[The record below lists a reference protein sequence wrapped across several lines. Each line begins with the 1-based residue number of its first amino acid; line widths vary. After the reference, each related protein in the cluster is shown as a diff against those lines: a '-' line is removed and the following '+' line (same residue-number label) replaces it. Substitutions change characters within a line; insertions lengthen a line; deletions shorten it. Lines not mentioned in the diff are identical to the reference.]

1 MKNAIEVKNVKKIFR
16 YFKKDYMVFYWLF
29 TRKGYTKEF
38 RVLDGI
44 SFNVK
49 KGEIVGILGRNGA
62 GKSTLL
68 KIISGIYFPTSGKV
82 EVDGTIASLIELS
95 AGFSRELTGREN
107 IYLKATLMGLSEE
120 YVDEH
125 IQDIIDFADIGEY
138 IDMPLRTYSSGM
150 SARLGFSLAINAEPE
165 ILIIDEVFAVGDKN
179 FQKKSRAKTEELI
192 TSGKTVLF
200 VSHSENLIKNFCS
213 RVIYLKDGNIAYDG
227 PVDRGLD
234 IYHADNLKIPKR
246 NHLIFNEYEIVE
258 DKENSEKLVRFRF
271 EYGLVADFSLVENV
285 EFEDFTPILSRF
297 NISEKLYSEPNV
309 FDIVKTDKVS
319 DQLMDVYINLNDV
332 INSDYFT
339 FIFNHSA
346 FKTSI
351 SYRNSINKLEIED
364 EEDYIVKVK
373 SLDDKLAFSIESS
386 K

>member
-1 MKNAIEVKNVKKIFR
+1 MKNAIEVKNIKKIFR

-68 KIISGIYFPTSGKV
+68 KIISGIYYPTSGSV
-82 EVDGTIASLIELS
+82 EVDGNISSLIELS
-95 AGFSRELTGREN
+95 AGFNRELTGREN

-138 IDMPLRTYSSGM
+138 MDMPLRTYSSGM
-150 SARLGFSLAINAEPE
+150 SARLGFSLAVNANPE

-213 RVIYLKDGNIAYDG
+213 RVIYLKDGQIAYNG
-227 PVDRGLD
+227 PVEKGLAL
-234 IYHADNLKIPKR
+234 YHADNLKIPKR
-246 NHLIFNEYEIVE
+246 NHLVFNEYEIIENKE
-258 DKENSEKLVRFRF
+258 DIENLVRFRF
-271 EYGLVADFSLVENV
+271 EYGLIADFALIENAA
-285 EFEDFTPILSRF
+285 FSDFVPILARF
-297 NISEKLYSEPNV
+297 NLSEKSYSEPNV
-309 FDIVKTDKVS
+309 FDIVNVERVS
-319 DQLMDVYINLNDV
+319 EDYMDIYINLKDV
-332 INSDYFT
+332 LDSDCFT
-339 FIFNHSA
+339 FVFNHSN

-351 SYRNSINKLEIED
+351 SYRNSINKIELED
-364 EEDYIVKVK
+364 EDDYLVKIK
-373 SLDDKLAFSIESS
+373 SIDDKFVFSIESS